1 MRRIIL
7 TSLLLTTIL
16 FSPVKSRQIAAE
28 ELPTPTVAERA
39 YAATA
44 ILYKQTASG
53 GMDMACTAT
62 AFEKR
67 LEGYLFVS
75 ASHCVAE
82 DNKMHQKAVVESSP
96 FYVSFDQL
104 QDKTFHKAEVVM
116 AGYQSRGD
124 DFAILSVDTEAEWP
138 TMPLGDASLVKMG
151 EQVLNV
157 AAPVGLGR
165 QLFFGRVSLLDM
177 DRPVTSREINWSNAM
192 LLQVDGGPGSS
203 GSSVISLEQ
212 EAIVCFIVGS
222 VRGNPSVVSIPV
234 SRFMAFRDAVRQEE
248 YTWFP

>member
-16 FSPVKSRQIAAE
+16 FSPVRAE
-28 ELPTPTVAERA
+28 GLPDSPIAERA

-62 AFEKR
+62 AFEKGSK
-67 LEGYLFVS
+67 GYLFVS

-82 DNKMHQKAVVESSP
+82 DDKTHQKAVVSSSP
-96 FYVSFDQL
+96 FYISFDQVN
-104 QDKTFHKAEVVM
+104 DKTFHRAEVVM
-116 AGYQSRGD
+116 AGYQGRGD
-124 DFAILSVDTEAEWP
+124 DFAVLSVDTKEEWP
-138 TMPLGDASLVKMG
+138 TMPLGQAGQVKMG
-151 EQVLNV
+151 EEVLNV

-165 QLFFGRVSLLDM
+165 QLFFGRVSLVNM
-177 DRPVTSREINWSNAM
+177 DGAVTSREINWKNAM

-212 EAIVCFIVGS
+212 EAIICFIVGS
-222 VRGNPSVVSIPV
+222 VKGNPSVVSIPV
-234 SRFMAFRDAVRQEE
+234 SRFLSFRDAVRRRQ
-248 YTWFP
+248 YKWFP

>member
-16 FSPVKSRQIAAE
+16 FSPVRAE
-28 ELPTPTVAERA
+28 GLPDSTIAERA

-62 AFEKR
+62 AFEKGSK
-67 LEGYLFVS
+67 GYLFVS

-82 DNKMHQKAVVESSP
+82 DDKTHQKAVVSSSP
-96 FYVSFDQL
+96 FYISFDQVK
-104 QDKTFHKAEVVM
+104 DKTFHWAEGVM
-116 AGYQSRGD
+116 AGYQGRGD
-124 DFAILSVDTEAEWP
+124 DFAVLSVDTKEERP
-138 TMPLGDASLVKMG
+138 TMPLGQAGQVKMG
-151 EQVLNV
+151 EEVLNV

-165 QLFFGRVSLLDM
+165 QLFFGRVSLVNM
-177 DRPVTSREINWSNAM
+177 DRPVPSREINWKNAM

-203 GSSVISLEQ
+203 GSSVISLEH
-212 EAIVCFIVGS
+212 EAIICFIVGS
-222 VRGNPSVVSIPV
+222 VKGNPSVVSIPV
-234 SRFMAFRDAVRQEE
+234 SRFLSFRDAVRRRQ
-248 YTWFP
+248 YKWFP

>member
-16 FSPVKSRQIAAE
+16 FSPVRPLEVNAK
-28 ELPTPTVAERA
+28 ELTTVSERA

-67 LEGYLFVS
+67 KKGYLFVS
-75 ASHCVAE
+75 ASHCVA
-82 DNKMHQKAVVESSP
+82 DDDKTHKKAVVSSSP
-96 FYVSFDQL
+96 FYISFDQL
-104 QDKTFHKAEVVM
+104 QDKTFHRAEVVM

-124 DFAILSVDTEAEWP
+124 DFAILSVDTKEEWP
-138 TMPLGDASLVKMG
+138 TMPLGNVGLVKMG
-151 EQVLNV
+151 DEVLNV

-165 QLFFGRVSLLDM
+165 QLFFGRVSLLNM
-177 DRPVTSREINWSNAM
+177 DRPVTSRDINWTNAM

-212 EAIVCFIVGS
+212 EAIVCFIVGT
-222 VRGNPSVVSIPV
+222 VKGNPSVVSIPV
-234 SRFMAFRDAVRQEE
+234 SRFSAFRDAVRRDE
-248 YTWFP
+248 YQWFP